1 MNKDEFII
9 KAVKK
14 FLLISDPKELRK
26 KLKPL
31 VKKQG
36 FQSEEDIF
44 NAKNRERFAWRYQQI
59 GNGSQAHCKHIR
71 GI

>member
-1 MNKDEFII
+1 MRLSVNINDSLFTRILQVANKLEMNKDEFII

-36 FQSEEDIF
+36 FQSEEDFF
-44 NAKNRERFAWRYQQI
+44 NAV
-59 GNGSQAHCKHIR
+59 S
-71 GI
+71 

>member
-1 MNKDEFII
+1 MRLSVNINDSLFTRILQVANKLEMNKDEFII

-44 NAKNRERFAWRYQQI
+44 NAV
-59 GNGSQAHCKHIR
+59 S
-71 GI
+71 